1 MTGFFPAGRI
11 WQTDCR
17 AEHLDRKTAIISAGG
32 MTDFATIEADDLG
45 RMLRG
50 MGINL
55 LCPDPLDY
63 APRIAHV
70 LGLKI
75 IRLDGFFG
83 LLSWL
88 DNPDSDSLIQLHA
101 DKTYAQHP
109 YHAMLGE
116 NQPRG
121 IGLELR
127 LFECD
132 PDAAVIRAGQDA
144 GFTILQS
151 ATDKEHGVR
160 EAFILDPL
168 GYCWVPSVSI

>member
-11 WQTDCR
+11 WQTGWR
-17 AEHLDRKTAIISAGG
+17 ARYLDRKITIISADL

-55 LCPDPLDY
+55 LCPDIRDY

-70 LGLKI
+70 LGLNI
-75 IRLDGFFG
+75 IRVDEFFG
-83 LLSWL
+83 LLSWQ
-88 DNPDSDSLIQLHA
+88 DDPDHNSLIQLHA
-101 DKTYAQHP
+101 DKTYAAHP
-109 YHAMLGE
+109 YYVMLGE

-127 LFECD
+127 LFETD
-132 PDAAVIRAGQDA
+132 PDAAVRRAGEDA
-144 GFTILQS
+144 DFTILQP
-151 ATDKEHGVR
+151 ATDKEHGLR

-168 GYCWVPSVSI
+168 GYCWVPSVRR

>member
-11 WQTDCR
+11 WQTGWR
-17 AEHLDRKTAIISAGG
+17 ARYLDRKITIISADL

-55 LCPDPLDY
+55 LCPNPQDY

-70 LGLKI
+70 LGLNI
-75 IRLDGFFG
+75 IRVDEFFG
-83 LLSWL
+83 LLSWQ
-88 DNPDSDSLIQLHA
+88 DDPDHNGLIQLHA
-101 DKTYAQHP
+101 DKTYAAHP
-109 YHAMLGE
+109 YYVMLGE

-127 LFECD
+127 LFETD
-132 PDAAVIRAGQDA
+132 PDAAVRRAGEDA
-144 GFTILQS
+144 DFTILQP
-151 ATDKEHGVR
+151 ATDKEHGLR

-168 GYCWVPSVSI
+168 GYCWVPSVPR